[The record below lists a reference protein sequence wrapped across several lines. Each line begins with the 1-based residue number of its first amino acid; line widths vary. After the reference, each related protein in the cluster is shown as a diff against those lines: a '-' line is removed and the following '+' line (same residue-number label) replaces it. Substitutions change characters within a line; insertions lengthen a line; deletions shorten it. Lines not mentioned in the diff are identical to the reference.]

1 MQAASEGGNLVMFRY
16 GGGSFGSVYKGTL
29 PAGAGQVA
37 IAVKKLEGR
46 LCVGE
51 KQFRNEVRTIG
62 VIQHVNLVRLR
73 GFSSHGS
80 ERLLMYDHMPNG
92 SLDKALFGGAAA
104 RFQVALGA
112 ARGLLYLHEGCRD
125 CIIHCDIKPE
135 NILLDEAFVP
145 KVADFGLA
153 KLMGRDFSRVLT
165 TMRGTV
171 GYLAPKWIA
180 GTAITMHQGGRV
192 QLRHDAVRDRLGAE
206 ERRAA
211 RRRRGGLLPVDG
223 RGPAPRRRRGRRLHP
238 LQWHD
243 LLSREPPGLLGL
255 LIFTSRHLLA
265 NVGPRWASPRW
276 RSSRLDPAGLI
287 SGLLHLPLP
296 MKSKF
301 LQHQEEIK
309 DSKQYKRDYNCNSA
323 YPPLRH
329 ATKDSFSGAAGR
341 CDRGTS
347 RGI

>member
-104 RFQVALGA
+104 PALSWRARFQIALGA

-135 NILLDEAFVP
+135 NILLDKDLVP

-153 KLMGRDFSRVLT
+153 KLLARDFSRVLT
-165 TMRGTV
+165 TVRGTI
-171 GYLAPKWIA
+171 GYLAPEWIS
-180 GTAITMHQGGRV
+180 GVPITVKADVYSYGMVLLEIVSGRRNARCWPATEQDPSLSGYFPLV
-192 QLRHDAVRDRLGAE
+192 
-206 ERRAA
+206 AA
-211 RRRRGGLLPVDG
+211 RKVSQGEALDGLLDERLRGDADPRELERACRVACWCVQDDETRRPTMEQVVQALEGVLAMDVPPV
-223 RGPAPRRRRGRRLHP
+223 PTS
-238 LQWHD
+238 LQA
-243 LLSREPPGLLGL
+243 L
-255 LIFTSRHLLA
+255 
-265 NVGPRWASPRW
+265 
-276 RSSRLDPAGLI
+276 
-287 SGLLHLPLP
+287 
-296 MKSKF
+296 
-301 LQHQEEIK
+301 
-309 DSKQYKRDYNCNSA
+309 
-323 YPPLRH
+323 
-329 ATKDSFSGAAGR
+329 AGR
-341 CDRGTS
+341 PRFRLSDECA
-347 RGI
+347 